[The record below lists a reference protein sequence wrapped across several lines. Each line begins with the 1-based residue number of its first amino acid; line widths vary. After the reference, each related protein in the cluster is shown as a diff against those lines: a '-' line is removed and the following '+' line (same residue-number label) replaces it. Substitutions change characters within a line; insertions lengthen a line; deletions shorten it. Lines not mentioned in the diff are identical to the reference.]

1 MIPKRQVRQ
10 LLMPTSLLVLVILS
24 ASYRTATATSLQFVD
39 RLIPTR
45 QYSLSP
51 SGNLLLISE
60 PSNHRPLQSQN
71 LTVRPVTPS
80 GLGPTYRVPFDI
92 AVRHVQWAPRAD
104 TDELIG
110 LRDARLYR
118 TEISSTHPH
127 LITTPVREVT
137 FPSRFSEIAIRRLP
151 DQTHH
156 GAVITAVEP
165 GTANR
170 GVYGCDIYTIEG
182 TQCRL
187 IGLYGNGIE
196 RYFFGRR
203 DDLVA
208 RARWNNANP
217 RLVDFQVYNPKAPSP
232 WRTSFSYDPTATLFR
247 ILASPDEHGH
257 VLVLSNRQ
265 SDRVVLAR
273 LNINNGREAI
283 IAKHKYDVDEL
294 FQNTYTREVLA
305 ASSSVDFP
313 RITFLNTLL
322 KQRLERL
329 LKDTQRPLKL
339 ELLSSDSLNSRFVV
353 RIRNAEIGFAT
364 VLLHDNG
371 QIELLDRSKRPQ
383 DDDRYKTYVAPKPVL
398 ITTVEGPSL
407 RGLLTLP
414 ADGSAPF
421 PFVIMIHGGPRK
433 HYRWHMHPL
442 VQRLASLGIATL
454 QLNYRGS
461 SGYGKTY
468 ERFVLVNHNPFES
481 VERDVELAYEW
492 LVSSG
497 VGQPG
502 RAGLWGESFGTT
514 VAVQVAAKKPDRY
527 PVVVML
533 GGLFDF
539 SMYLDYVKDSAFGR
553 QSVMRGWYRY
563 LGVENAEAIL
573 KRTADINPCSLAGG
587 FQSATLMFAPV
598 LDRITHPD
606 QSLAFHDELRA
617 RGLKPRL
624 KILLRDG
631 QGHRLTSRHHIVRYM
646 AETADFFY
654 EKLVTRTD
662 SHRDEMQSAR
672 VSRGDSVYECLS
684 PRRSLR
690 DVLTGK

>member
-1 MIPKRQVRQ
+1 
-10 LLMPTSLLVLVILS
+10 MPTSLLMLIILS
-24 ASYRTATATSLQFVD
+24 ASYRIATATSLQFVD

-51 SGNLLLISE
+51 SGNLLLVSE
-60 PSNHRPLQSQN
+60 PTEHRAARRQKLM
-71 LTVRPVTPS
+71 VRPVTPS
-80 GLGPTYRVPFDI
+80 GLGPTYRIPFDI
-92 AVRHVQWAPRAD
+92 AVQEVQWAPRAD

-110 LRDARLYR
+110 LGEARLYR
-118 TEISSTHPH
+118 TEVRSTHPQV
-127 LITTPVREVT
+127 ITAPVREVI
-137 FPSRFSEIAIRRLP
+137 FPPKFSEIAIRRFP
-151 DQTHH
+151 QQTHH
-156 GAVITAVEP
+156 RAIITAVDR
-165 GTANR
+165 GTGSR
-170 GVYGCDIYTIEG
+170 GVYGCDIYSVKGIR
-182 TQCRL
+182 CHL

-208 RARWNNANP
+208 RARWNNVNP
-217 RLVDFQVYNPKAPSP
+217 RLVDFQVYNPESPSP
-232 WRTSFSYDPTATLFR
+232 WRTSFSYDPTATLLR

-265 SDRVVLAR
+265 SDRIVLAR
-273 LNINNGREAI
+273 LNIDNGHETV

-313 RITFLNTLL
+313 KVTFLNTLL
-322 KQRLERL
+322 EKRLEKL
-329 LKDTQRPLKL
+329 LRDTRRPLKL
-339 ELLSSDSLNSRFVV
+339 ELLSTDSLNRRFIV
-353 RIRNAEIGFAT
+353 RIRNARIGFAT
-364 VLLHDNG
+364 VLLHASG
-371 QIELLDRSKRPQ
+371 QVELLDRSKPPQ
-383 DDDRYKTYVAPKPVL
+383 DDDLYKTYVAPEPIL
-398 ITTVEGPSL
+398 ITTDEGPSL

-414 ADGSAPF
+414 TDGSAPF

-442 VQRLASLGIATL
+442 VQRLASLGIAAL

-461 SGYGKTY
+461 SGYGKAY
-468 ERFVLVNHNPFES
+468 ERFVLVNHDPFES
-481 VERDVELAYEW
+481 VARDVELAYEW

-497 VGQPG
+497 VGEPG
-502 RAGLWGESFGTT
+502 QAGLWGESFGTT

-539 SMYLDYVKDSAFGR
+539 AMYLDYVRDSAFGR
-553 QSVMRGWYRY
+553 ELVIRGWYRY

-573 KRTADINPCSLAGG
+573 RRTAGINPCSLAGG

-631 QGHRLTSRHHIVRYM
+631 QGHRLTSRRHVVSYM

-654 EKLVTRTD
+654 KKLVTEPD
-662 SHRDEMQSAR
+662 FHRNERRSAGG
-672 VSRGDSVYECLS
+672 SRRDSVYKCLS